1 VNSHKQDKATIKD
14 FKEYYKKMRTFRLI
28 VAASVFA
35 ALFAVSAFAQ
45 VTPTAPKIGL
55 VDIYAFGAEKGITK
69 YINAMGVLEKE
80 AAPMRTDLQGMVT
93 KIQNLEKEIT
103 GLRDQ
108 ASKPNSPISAT
119 TVNNKIQELEDLKRE
134 AKFKQDNAN
143 AKFQSRY
150 DVVVG
155 PIWADIRKAMQ
166 EFAKQKGF
174 DVIFDGA
181 KLEEAGILLGFSDK
195 VNITTEFIQFYN
207 TRPAGTAAATTAK

>member
-1 VNSHKQDKATIKD
+1 
-14 FKEYYKKMRTFRLI
+14 MRTFRLI
-28 VAASVFA
+28 AAASVFA

-45 VTPTAPKIGL
+45 ATPTAPKIGL

-80 AAPMRTDLQGMVT
+80 AAPMRTDLQNMVT

-108 ASKPNSPISAT
+108 ASKPNSPIAPT

>member
-1 VNSHKQDKATIKD
+1 
-14 FKEYYKKMRTFRLI
+14 MRTFRLI
-28 VAASVFA
+28 AAASVFA

-45 VTPTAPKIGL
+45 APTAPKIGL

-69 YINAMGVLEKE
+69 YITAMGVLEKE
-80 AAPMRTDLQGMVT
+80 ATPMRTELQTMVT

-207 TRPAGTAAATTAK
+207 TRPAGTAEATTAK

>member
-1 VNSHKQDKATIKD
+1 VISHKQDKATIKD
-14 FKEYYKKMRTFRLI
+14 FKEYFKKMRTFRLI
-28 VAASVFA
+28 AVSFVFA

-45 VTPTAPKIGL
+45 VTPSAPKIGL

-80 AAPMRTDLQGMVT
+80 AAPMRTDLQAMVT
-93 KIQNLEKEIT
+93 KIQNLEKEIENF
-103 GLRDQ
+103 RKQ
-108 ASKPNSPISAT
+108 ANDPKVPIKPE
-119 TVNNKIQELEDLKRE
+119 TVNAKVQEFEDLKRE

-143 AKFQSRY
+143 AKFQGRY

-207 TRPAGTAAATTAK
+207 TRPAGTAATTPVK

>member
-1 VNSHKQDKATIKD
+1 
-14 FKEYYKKMRTFRLI
+14 MRTFRLI
-28 VAASVFA
+28 AAASVFA

-45 VTPTAPKIGL
+45 ATPTAPKIGL

-80 AAPMRTDLQGMVT
+80 ALPMRTELQTMVT

-103 GLRDQ
+103 TLRDS

-143 AKFQSRY
+143 AKFQGRY